1 MTPELR
7 LALLGC
13 LEIPVFLKRGV
24 ERFGNTIAAVKLS
37 LLALLMVIPLAA
49 AFNGLSPG
57 NTDITY
63 GASVIHILFSW
74 ILSSVLFLG
83 ILFAMMGVIKDR
95 VYFWRFVAIY
105 NWLNLPS
112 FLIQL
117 PFLLVAALN
126 WAAWETMQDYLILQL
141 LFAYAYQAFAMT
153 HTLKVHWTIAA
164 AFSMIDLVC
173 SSLAS
178 QITTDWIS

>member
-24 ERFGNTIAAVKLS
+24 ERFGDNIAAAKLS
-37 LLALLMVIPLAA
+37 LLALLLVIPVAA
-49 AFNGLSPG
+49 AFNGLAP
-57 NTDITY
+57 NNIDMTY
-63 GASVIHILFSW
+63 GASLVHVLFSW
-74 ILSSVLFLG
+74 VLSSVLFLG
-83 ILFAMMGVIKDR
+83 ILFVLMGIIKDR
-95 VYFWRFVAIY
+95 VHFWKFVAIY

-117 PFLLVAALN
+117 PFLFVVALH

-153 HTLKVHWTIAA
+153 HTLKIHWTIAA
-164 AFSMIDLVC
+164 AFSMVDLIC
-173 SSLAS
+173 SSLAAK
-178 QITTDWIS
+178 IITDWIS